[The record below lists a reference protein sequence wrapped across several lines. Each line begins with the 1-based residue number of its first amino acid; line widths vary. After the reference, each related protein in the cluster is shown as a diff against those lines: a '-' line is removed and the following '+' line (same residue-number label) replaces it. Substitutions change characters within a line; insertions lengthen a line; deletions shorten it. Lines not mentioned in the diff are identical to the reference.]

1 MSKTHT
7 RRNPN
12 LVAVNDAADRAADA
26 ADAKLRERN
35 HEFGTNDGER
45 TSDAPVGLAPSSP
58 RQVSGAT
65 VFDVIPNLSSVG
77 QITVLRAIANGA
89 LIASVFAAHDM
100 LVTEDEERAEAARL
114 RMAQQAELASHAA
127 LELGTLAQNAFDKPM
142 TLDEALDFAA
152 TTAAERKP
160 EDLPAEV
167 LEALGITAEQLKL
180 IDATEQQ
187 KAAQRSA
194 KLRESIRELRE
205 DIRTEVASFIGTDS
219 SEIVNQ
225 LTADQHQALLR
236 KAVQKSQ
243 ARMQQLIGSRARYSG
258 ALGEAMLLAGDI
270 KTLDKALV
278 DFTRANA
285 GELRDAA

>member
-1 MSKTHT
+1 
-7 RRNPN
+7 
-12 LVAVNDAADRAADA
+12 
-26 ADAKLRERN
+26 
-35 HEFGTNDGER
+35 
-45 TSDAPVGLAPSSP
+45 
-58 RQVSGAT
+58 
-65 VFDVIPNLSSVG
+65 
-77 QITVLRAIANGA
+77 
-89 LIASVFAAHDM
+89 
-100 LVTEDEERAEAARL
+100 
-114 RMAQQAELASHAA
+114 
-127 LELGTLAQNAFDKPM
+127 LGTLAQNAFDKPM

-187 KAAQRSA
+187 KATQRSA

-205 DIRTEVASFIGTDS
+205 DIRAEVASFIGTDS

>member
-45 TSDAPVGLAPSSP
+45 ASDAPVGLAPSSP

-142 TLDEALDFAA
+142 TLDDALDFAA

-194 KLRESIRELRE
+194 KLRKSIRELRE
-205 DIRTEVASFIGTDS
+205 DIRAEVASFIGTDS
-219 SEIVNQ
+219 SEVVNQ

-258 ALGEAMLLAGDI
+258 ALGEAMLLASDI

-278 DFTRANA
+278 GFTRANA
-285 GELRDAA
+285 GELRDVA